1 MKPSVFSSFCRDPKA
16 QAIRLNLR
24 YFICFAL
31 FFHLPETAMAAA
43 DAGVVSSVLD
53 GSLATRVVQ
62 IFVGVT
68 VLSLAPGL
76 AMMVTCLPFMLIVLS
91 ILRQGTGLQQAPPNM
106 LIVSIAL
113 FLTFYVMEPV
123 FRDIWSEGV
132 MPLSRGE
139 IDEETAVQQ
148 SLAPLKEFMMGRVNE
163 EALIILH
170 EAKMSDEPLDI
181 SDPKISLL
189 IPSFVLSEIQR
200 AFEVGFVILLPF
212 LIIDLLVAS
221 ILMAMGMLML
231 PPAIVSLP
239 FKIAFFVLSNAWIS
253 VAGALVRG
261 YSS

>member
-1 MKPSVFSSFCRDPKA
+1 MSVKAASYTACAPDKRRFFVKLALLVSFLCLVQTPVT
-16 QAIRLNLR
+16 
-24 YFICFAL
+24 AL
-31 FFHLPETAMAAA
+31 AAVNSDLA
-43 DAGVVSSVLD
+43 TPVLES
-53 GSLATRVVQ
+53 SLATRVVQ
-62 IFVGVT
+62 IFIGVT

-106 LIVSIAL
+106 LIVSVAL

-123 FRDIWSEGV
+123 FRDIWVEGIA
-132 MPLSRGE
+132 PLTRGE
-139 IDEETAVQQ
+139 ISETTAIQQ
-148 SLAPLKEFMMGRVNE
+148 SLAPLKQFMMMRVSE
-163 EALIILH
+163 EALFILH
-170 EAKMSDEPLDI
+170 EAKATTEPLKLD
-181 SDPKISLL
+181 DPDASLL
-189 IPSFVLSEIQR
+189 IPSFVLCEIQR

-239 FKIAFFVLSNAWIS
+239 FKIAFFVLSNAWVS

-261 YSS
+261 YTP